1 MLKGRLIASRLVC
14 TPPPWLALADLLL
27 WCWPLP
33 MLALADASRSSK
45 KQLLLCRKES
55 CLVMVLSL
63 LLHLVRYELD
73 DRLLV
78 GTWW

>member
-1 MLKGRLIASRLVC
+1 
-14 TPPPWLALADLLL
+14 
-27 WCWPLP
+27 

-73 DRLLV
+73 DRLPVGSWWQREGRVNLLHDYLEAISLV
-78 GTWW
+78 GRKLMAD